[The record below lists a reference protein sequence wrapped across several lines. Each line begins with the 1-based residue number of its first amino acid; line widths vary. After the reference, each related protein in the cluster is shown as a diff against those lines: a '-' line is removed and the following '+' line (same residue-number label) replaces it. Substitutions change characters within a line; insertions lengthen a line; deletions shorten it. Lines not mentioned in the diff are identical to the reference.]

1 MDQSYCKTYI
11 FLVIYINLVL
21 VPNITMYEKAVLTII
36 GVAAIITTLT
46 VTTERGMF
54 QQALAV
60 HFACQGGS
68 GTIEA
73 CPPGQQGA
81 AGTGCL
87 GSGPCN
93 GHSEQA
99 PGFSPKANSGGPP
112 VPHSSECSSS
122 DKDSLCS
129 SKDASPGQEF
139 KTG

>member
-1 MDQSYCKTYI
+1 M
-11 FLVIYINLVL
+11 
-21 VPNITMYEKAVLTII
+21 VPAQNIAMYKKAVLTII

-87 GSGPCN
+87 GCN

>member
-1 MDQSYCKTYI
+1 MKTVPT
-11 FLVIYINLVL
+11 VIGMVVIVTAL
-21 VPNITMYEKAVLTII
+21 ALTTQKGI
-36 GVAAIITTLT
+36 VQPT
-46 VTTERGMF
+46 
-54 QQALAV
+54 LAV

-68 GTIEA
+68 GFIEA

-87 GSGPCN
+87 SSGPCN

-112 VPHSSECSSS
+112 VTHSSECSSS

-129 SKDASPGQEF
+129 AKDASAGQEF

>member
-1 MDQSYCKTYI
+1 MQVK
-11 FLVIYINLVL
+11 
-21 VPNITMYEKAVLTII
+21 MVLTII
-36 GVAAIITTLT
+36 GIAAIVTMFT
-46 VTTERGMF
+46 VTTERGIN
-54 QQALAV
+54 QRALAV

-68 GTIEA
+68 GSIEA

-112 VPHSSECSSS
+112 VTHSSECSSS
-122 DKDSLCS
+122 DKDSLCAA
-129 SKDASPGQEF
+129 KDASPGQEF